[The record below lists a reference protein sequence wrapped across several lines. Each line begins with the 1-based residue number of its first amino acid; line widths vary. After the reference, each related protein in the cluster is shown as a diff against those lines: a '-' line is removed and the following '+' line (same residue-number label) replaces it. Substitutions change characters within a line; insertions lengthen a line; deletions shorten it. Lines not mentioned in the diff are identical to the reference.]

1 METATTNSL
10 EALRALAARVL
21 IGVLSAFVVI
31 APAAALFIDPGK
43 ALPSAAIA
51 LLVAGGAFG
60 LLRVSGA
67 DAVTRA
73 AIGASMS
80 VGPALLLFVFAG
92 HAWQLDIHMLFFATL
107 AVTAMLCDWRA
118 ILAGAATTA
127 VHHLAFNF
135 IVPAFVF
142 PDGADFARVVLHAVI
157 VVGETGALIWLCQKL
172 TTTLA
177 AADAQIVEIA
187 RQMET
192 VERLGKERAEAE
204 RQSKERENAEHRRK
218 LEEQQIRTERE
229 ERERVEREE
238 AAAAALEAERRKVM
252 HELSE
257 AFSSVV
263 TAAKG
268 GDFSARVNQRYNDA
282 DLDGLAAALNEML
295 EVVER
300 NIRRTGE
307 AVKAIA
313 EADLTR
319 RAENAASGLFGELSS
334 DVNATI
340 EFLEGV
346 VSELRTSSKRLATST
361 NELGGG
367 ADELAGRTMRQAA
380 AIEETSASLESF
392 AKAMRDYAVEASS
405 ARKDVEEISGAA
417 QRGGETMRTATDA
430 MRKIEES
437 TTEVTAILETIEA
450 ISFQTRL
457 LSLNA
462 SVEAARAGE
471 AGRGFSV
478 VAEEIRSLANTTQD
492 ASRKIRDLVERS
504 NADVG
509 EGVGRI
515 DAARQEIE
523 GVLEGMSRVINAVG
537 GIASS
542 CDSHVKTL
550 SEVGAAMRQLD
561 DMTQQNAAMAE
572 ETQAA
577 AQQTSGLAAALDVLC
592 GRFTTRNAAS
602 EGRAAA

>member
-1 METATTNSL
+1 MTTSL
-10 EALRALAARVL
+10 DALQNLAARVL
-21 IGVLSAFVVI
+21 IGALAAFVVV
-31 APAAALFIDPGK
+31 APAAAVFIDPGK
-43 ALPSAAIA
+43 ALPAGLIA

-60 LLRVSGA
+60 LYRAAGA
-67 DAVTRA
+67 DSTTRI

-80 VGPALLLFVFAG
+80 VGPALMLFVFAG
-92 HAWQLDIHMLFFATL
+92 HPWQLDIHMMFFATL

-118 ILAGAATTA
+118 VLAGAATTA

-135 IVPAFVF
+135 VVPAFVF

-157 VVGETGALIWLCQKL
+157 VVGETGALIWLCHKL

-177 AADAQIVEIA
+177 AADAQVVEIE
-187 RQMET
+187 RQIEK
-192 VERLGKERAEAE
+192 VERLGKERAETE
-204 RQSKERENAEHRRK
+204 RVAKERELAEHRRK
-218 LEEQQIRTERE
+218 LEEDRIRAERE
-229 ERERVEREE
+229 ERERAEREE

-252 HELSE
+252 HDMSD

-263 TAAKG
+263 SSAKN
-268 GDFSARVNQRYNDA
+268 GDFAVRVTRTFNDA
-282 DLDGLAAALNEML
+282 DLDGLAQSLNDL
-295 EVVER
+295 LSVTER
-300 NIRRTGE
+300 NIRGTAA

-313 EADLTR
+313 AADLTQ
-319 RAENAASGLFGELSS
+319 RAENNASGLFGDLCG

-340 EFLEGV
+340 DFLDGV
-346 VSELRTSSKRLATST
+346 VSELRTSSMRLAAST
-361 NELGGG
+361 KELGGG

-392 AKAMRDYAVEASS
+392 TTAMREYATQATS

-417 QRGGETMRTATDA
+417 QRGGETMRSATDA

-478 VAEEIRSLANTTQD
+478 VAEEIRTLANTTQE

-523 GVLEGMSRVINAVG
+523 GVLEGMSRVISAVG

-542 CDSHVKTL
+542 CDSHVETL
-550 SEVGAAMRQLD
+550 NEVGSAMRQLD
-561 DMTQQNAAMAE
+561 GMTQQNAAMAE

-577 AQQTSGLAAALDVLC
+577 AQQTSGLAATLDDLC
-592 GRFTTRNAAS
+592 GRFTTRNTAS
-602 EGRAAA
+602 NKRAAA